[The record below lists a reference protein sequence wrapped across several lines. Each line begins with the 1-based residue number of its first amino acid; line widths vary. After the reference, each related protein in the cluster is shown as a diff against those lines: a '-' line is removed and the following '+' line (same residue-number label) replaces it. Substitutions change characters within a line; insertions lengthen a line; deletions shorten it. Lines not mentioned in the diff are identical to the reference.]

1 MFINSQDLV
10 LRLFRYWGKPKTNSI
25 MLYQNLSQKQQL
37 KIHPQQLQMLH
48 LFHLNSIELEQR
60 IQNELEENPLI
71 EKDEEVET
79 LSEKDDKDEAQEYQD
94 WDEFAYDDTEN
105 YQRSSQTEKMPERPI
120 VELFDFRTEAMTQFQ
135 LLNLSADD
143 NELGEFIIHSLNDE
157 GFLEGTSE
165 TIADDYSMKRLKL
178 TDKETVER
186 IISIIQ
192 SLEPAGLAASSIQE
206 CLLIQLKRMNTKAP
220 DVKLAIRFLEE
231 FYADLKARDFAKLK
245 NALGIDEDDIEDT
258 LKLLA
263 TLKLKPIPKG
273 DSVPVQYDTI
283 VPDFIITIEE
293 DHIEVS
299 LYKERASSLK
309 ISSSWKRKVKN
320 SENGGSDKATSKYL
334 SNKLQ
339 AAEWFVSA
347 IKQRESTMLRVMKA
361 IAHIQADYLLTGD
374 ELQIKPMILKNISDM
389 VGADISTVSRITC
402 NKYVQTPSGNILI
415 KDLFNEGITNQE
427 GVVISVRKVQEAI
440 QQVVAQEDKSAPL
453 SDQQIAD
460 MLILKGFQ
468 IARRTVAKYR
478 DELNIPVAQM
488 RWNSV
493 QHRSTAAA

>member
-1 MFINSQDLV
+1 
-10 LRLFRYWGKPKTNSI
+10 

-48 LFHLNSIELEQR
+48 LFHLNCIELEQR

-71 EKDEEVET
+71 EQTEEPEAAT
-79 LSEKDDKDEAQEYQD
+79 EKEDKDEVQDYQD
-94 WDEFAYDDTEN
+94 WDEFAYDDTDN
-105 YQRSSQTEKMPERPI
+105 FQSRVSQTERMPERPI
-120 VELFDFRTEAMTQFQ
+120 VELTDFRTEALNQFQ
-135 LLNLSADD
+135 LLNLCEED
-143 NELGEFIIHSLNDE
+143 NDLGEFIINSLSDE
-157 GFLEGTSE
+157 GFLEGTPE
-165 TIADDYSMKRLKL
+165 TIADDYSMKRLKI
-178 TDKETVER
+178 TDRETVER
-186 IISIIQ
+186 VLAIIQ
-192 SLEPAGLAASSIQE
+192 SLEPVGLGTSCIQE
-206 CLLIQLKRMNTKAP
+206 CLLVQLKRMNTKAP
-220 DVKLAIRFLEE
+220 DVKLAIRLLEE
-231 FYADLKARDFAKLK
+231 HYTDLKARDFNKLMDVL
-245 NALGIDEDDIEDT
+245 NVDEEDIEIT
-258 LKLLA
+258 LHLMG
-263 TLKLKPIPKG
+263 TLKLKPVPKG

-283 VPDFIITIEE
+283 VPDFIIAIE
-293 DHIEVS
+293 DDRIEVS
-299 LYKERASSLK
+299 LFKERAAALK
-309 ISSSWKRKVKN
+309 ISNSWKRKVKDY
-320 SENGGSDKATSKYL
+320 EHGHGDKATSKYL

-361 IAHIQADYLLTGD
+361 IAHIQRDYFLTGD
-374 ELQIKPMILKNISDM
+374 ELQIKPMILKNVSDM

-440 QQVVAQEDKSAPL
+440 QQVVHSEDKNAPL

-460 MLILKGFQ
+460 LLILKGFQ

-488 RWNSV
+488 RWNGTHS
-493 QHRSTAAA
+493 RIAAA

>member
-1 MFINSQDLV
+1 
-10 LRLFRYWGKPKTNSI
+10 

-71 EKDEEVET
+71 EQTEEQEPIA
-79 LSEKDDKDEAQEYQD
+79 EKDDKDEAQDYQD
-94 WDEFAYDDTEN
+94 WDEFAYDDTDN
-105 YQRSSQTEKMPERPI
+105 FQSRVSQTERMPERPI
-120 VELFDFRTEAMTQFQ
+120 VELSDFRTEALNQFHM
-135 LLNLSADD
+135 LNLNSDD
-143 NELGEFIIHSLNDE
+143 NELGEFIINSINDE
-157 GFLEGTSE
+157 GFIEGTPE

-178 TDKETVER
+178 TDRESVER
-186 IISIIQ
+186 IIRIIQ
-192 SLEPAGLAASSIQE
+192 TLEPSGLCASSIQE
-206 CLLIQLKRMNTKAP
+206 CMLIQLKKMNVKAP

-231 FYADLKARDFAKLK
+231 FYSDLKARDFAKIMK
-245 NALGIDEDDIEDT
+245 ALNIDEEDFEIT
-258 LKLLA
+258 IGLLA
-263 TLKLKPIPKG
+263 TLKLKPVPKG

-283 VPDFIITIEE
+283 VPDFIITIE
-293 DHIEVS
+293 DDRIEVS
-299 LYKERASSLK
+299 LFKERASALK
-309 ISSSWKRKVKN
+309 ISSSWKRKVKDC
-320 SENGGSDKATSKYL
+320 ENGKGDRAASKYL
-334 SNKLQ
+334 TNKLQ

-361 IAHIQADYLLTGD
+361 IAHIQREYFLTGD
-374 ELQIKPMILKNISDM
+374 ELQIKPMILKNVSDM

-440 QQVVAQEDKSAPL
+440 QQVVLHEDKNAPL

-478 DELNIPVAQM
+478 DELSIPVAQL
-488 RWNSV
+488 RWNTV
-493 QHRSTAAA
+493 HNRIAAA

>member
-1 MFINSQDLV
+1 
-10 LRLFRYWGKPKTNSI
+10 

-71 EKDEEVET
+71 EKNEEVET
-79 LSEKDDKDEAQEYQD
+79 LSEKDDKDEAQDYQD

-105 YQRSSQTEKMPERPI
+105 YQSRSSQTEKMPERPI

-135 LLNLSADD
+135 LLNLSVDD

-157 GFLEGTSE
+157 GFLEGTAE

-192 SLEPAGLAASSIQE
+192 SLEPAGMGASSIQE
-206 CLLIQLKRMNTKAP
+206 CLLIQLKRMNIKAP

-245 NALGIDEDDIEDT
+245 NTLNIDEDDIEDT

-263 TLKLKPIPKG
+263 TLKLKPVPKG

-283 VPDFIITIEE
+283 VPDFIIAIE
-293 DHIEVS
+293 DDRIEVS
-299 LYKERASSLK
+299 LYKERASALK
-309 ISSSWKRKVKN
+309 ISSSWKRKVKDF
-320 SENGGSDKATSKYL
+320 ENGRGDKATSKYL

-440 QQVVAQEDKSAPL
+440 QQVVQHEDKAAPL

-460 MLILKGFQ
+460 MLIMKGFQ

-478 DELNIPVAQM
+478 DELSIPVAQM